1 MKVSKA
7 YIMYH
12 QDPISIE
19 YAKDA
24 ASSCDKVGL
33 PWEYYEGYKPDSQKD
48 LWKNFKDTAD
58 VTVPKFKPMDK
69 GAAGCTAS
77 HAHLWKR
84 ISKNKECVIILEHDG
99 IMLHPLDLDIPDDRI
114 VALGYK
120 YYDWNKY
127 DYQSAGPPKKLV
139 DVQFHPGSHAY
150 AITHVMAQTLVD
162 EIEKSGI
169 TEAIDNRHFMHT
181 RVIHT
186 KTKMAITDP
195 IAGMGALKKSTIW
208 GRSATHNNVKELL
221 PSFKEH
227 FTGQIQEVPKN
238 VRS

>member
-24 ASSCDKVGL
+24 AASCDKIGL

-99 IMLHPLDLDIPDDRI
+99 IMLHPLDLNIPDDRI

-120 YYDWNKY
+120 YYDWDKY

-227 FTGQIQEVPKN
+227 FTGQVQEVPKKC
-238 VRS
+238 

>member
-24 ASSCDKVGL
+24 AASCDKVGL

-99 IMLHPLDLDIPDDRI
+99 IMLHPLDLNIPDDRI

-120 YYDWNKY
+120 YYDWDKY

-162 EIEKSGI
+162 EI
-169 TEAIDNRHFMHT
+169 
-181 RVIHT
+181 
-186 KTKMAITDP
+186 
-195 IAGMGALKKSTIW
+195 
-208 GRSATHNNVKELL
+208 
-221 PSFKEH
+221 
-227 FTGQIQEVPKN
+227 
-238 VRS
+238 

>member
-24 ASSCDKVGL
+24 AASCDKVGL

-120 YYDWNKY
+120 YYDWDKY
-127 DYQSAGPPKKLV
+127 DYQSAGPSKRLV

-208 GRSATHNNVKELL
+208 GRSATHNNIKELL

-227 FTGQIQEVPKN
+227 FTGQVQEVPKKC
-238 VRS
+238 

>member
-24 ASSCDKVGL
+24 AASCDKVGL

-99 IMLHPLDLDIPDDRI
+99 IMLHPLDLNIPDDRI

-120 YYDWNKY
+120 YYDWDKY

-221 PSFKEH
+221 PSFKAH
-227 FTGQIQEVPKN
+227 FTGKVQEVPKKC
-238 VRS
+238 

>member
-24 ASSCDKVGL
+24 AASCDKVGL

-99 IMLHPLDLDIPDDRI
+99 IMLHPLDLNIPDDRI

-120 YYDWNKY
+120 YYDWDKY

-227 FTGQIQEVPKN
+227 FTGQVQEVPKKC
-238 VRS
+238 

>member
-24 ASSCDKVGL
+24 AASCDKVGL

-120 YYDWNKY
+120 YYDWDKY
-127 DYQSAGPPKKLV
+127 DYQSAGPSKRLV

-227 FTGQIQEVPKN
+227 FTGQVQEVPKKC
-238 VRS
+238 

>member
-150 AITHVMAQTLVD
+150 AITHIMAQTLVD

>member
-24 ASSCDKVGL
+24 AASCDKVGL

-227 FTGQIQEVPKN
+227 FTGQVQEVPKKC
-238 VRS
+238 

>member
-24 ASSCDKVGL
+24 AASCDKVGL

-99 IMLHPLDLDIPDDRI
+99 IMLHPLDLNIPDDRI

-120 YYDWNKY
+120 YYDWDKY

-221 PSFKEH
+221 PSFKAH
-227 FTGQIQEVPKN
+227 FTGTVQEVSKKC
-238 VRS
+238 

>member
-12 QDPISIE
+12 QDPVSIE

-24 ASSCDKVGL
+24 AASCDKVGL

-99 IMLHPLDLDIPDDRI
+99 IMLHPLDLNIPDDRI

-120 YYDWNKY
+120 YYDWDKY

-221 PSFKEH
+221 PSFKAH
-227 FTGQIQEVPKN
+227 FTGKVQEVPKKC
-238 VRS
+238 

>member
-12 QDPISIE
+12 EDSVSVE
-19 YAKDA
+19 YAKVSA
-24 ASSCDKVGL
+24 ASCDKVGL
-33 PWEYYEGYKPDSQKD
+33 PWEYYKGYKPTNQKD
-48 LWKNFKDTAD
+48 LWKNFKNTAG
-58 VTVPKFKPMDK
+58 VNVPKFKVMAD

-84 ISKNKECVIILEHDG
+84 ISENKECVIILEHDG

-120 YYDWNKY
+120 YYNWDKY
-127 DYQSAGPPKKLV
+127 DYQTAGPPKRLV

-150 AITHVMAQTLVD
+150 ALTHVMAQTLVD
-162 EIEKSGI
+162 EIEKDGVS
-169 TEAIDNRHFMHT
+169 EAIDNRHFMHT
-181 RVIHT
+181 RVGYT
-186 KTKMAITDP
+186 KTKMCITDP

-208 GRSATHNNVKELL
+208 GVSATHNNTKELL

-227 FTGQIQEVPKN
+227 FTGEYTEAAK
-238 VRS
+238 RC

>member
-24 ASSCDKVGL
+24 AASCDKVGL

-221 PSFKEH
+221 PSFKAH
-227 FTGQIQEVPKN
+227 FTGKVQEVSKKC
-238 VRS
+238 

>member
-24 ASSCDKVGL
+24 AASCDKVGL

-99 IMLHPLDLDIPDDRI
+99 IMLHPLDLNIPDDRI

-120 YYDWNKY
+120 YYDWDKY

-221 PSFKEH
+221 PSFKAH
-227 FTGQIQEVPKN
+227 FTGKVQEVSKKC
-238 VRS
+238 